1 MMIQEFIGM
10 LKLVSGEEII
20 GRVLVCEEEN
30 GFVIENPFSVEET
43 IIETPAGEMVK
54 IDLRPWVK
62 FSREEILFVEKEK
75 TITIYEADDR
85 IEKIYTRT
93 LRKYFFQEDT
103 SKLDLNEEMGF
114 KNKVND
120 ARSSLEKIFKDS

>member
-1 MMIQEFIGM
+1 MIQEFIGM

-20 GRVLVCEEEN
+20 GKVLVCEEEN
-30 GFVIENPFSVEET
+30 GFIIENPFSVEET

-54 IDLRPWVK
+54 IDLRPWIK
-62 FSREEILFVEKEK
+62 FSKEEILFVEKEK

>member
-1 MMIQEFIGM
+1 
-10 LKLVSGEEII
+10 
-20 GRVLVCEEEN
+20 
-30 GFVIENPFSVEET
+30 
-43 IIETPAGEMVK
+43 MVK

-85 IEKIYTRT
+85 IEKIYNRT

-120 ARSSLEKIFKDS
+120 ARDSLEKIFKDS

>member
-85 IEKIYTRT
+85 IEKIYNRT

-120 ARSSLEKIFKDS
+120 ARDSLEKIFKDS

>member
-43 IIETPAGEMVK
+43 IIETPAGEMIK

-62 FSREEILFVEKEK
+62 FSKEEILFVEKEK

-85 IEKIYTRT
+85 IEKIYNKT

-103 SKLDLNEEMGF
+103 SQLDLNEEMGF

>member
-1 MMIQEFIGM
+1 MMYSEFIGM

-30 GFVIENPFSVEET
+30 GFVVENPFSVEET

-54 IDLRPWVK
+54 IDLRPWIK
-62 FSREEILFVEKEK
+62 FSKEEILFVEKEK

-85 IEKIYTRT
+85 IEKIYNRT

>member
-30 GFVIENPFSVEET
+30 GFIIENPFSVEET

>member
-85 IEKIYTRT
+85 IEKIYNRT

>member
-1 MMIQEFIGM
+1 MIQEFIGM

-20 GRVLVCEEEN
+20 GRVLVCEEED
-30 GFVIENPFSVEET
+30 GFIIENPFSVEET

-85 IEKIYTRT
+85 IEKIYNRT

>member
-43 IIETPAGEMVK
+43 IIEIPAGEMIK

-62 FSREEILFVEKEK
+62 FSKEEILFVEKEK

-85 IEKIYTRT
+85 IEKIYNKT
-93 LRKYFFQEDT
+93 LRKYLFQEDT
-103 SKLDLNEEMGF
+103 SQLDLNEEMGF

>member
-85 IEKIYTRT
+85 IEKIYNRT

-114 KNKVND
+114 KTKVND
-120 ARSSLEKIFKDS
+120 ARDSLEKIFKDS

>member
-43 IIETPAGEMVK
+43 IIETPAGEMIK

-62 FSREEILFVEKEK
+62 FSKEEILFVEKEK

-85 IEKIYTRT
+85 IEKIYNKT
-93 LRKYFFQEDT
+93 LRKYLFQEDT
-103 SKLDLNEEMGF
+103 SQLDLNEEMGF

>member
-20 GRVLVCEEEN
+20 GRVLVCEEED
-30 GFVIENPFSVEET
+30 GFIIENPFSVEET

-85 IEKIYTRT
+85 IEKIYNRT

-114 KNKVND
+114 KTKVND
-120 ARSSLEKIFKDS
+120 ARDSLEKIFKDS